1 MTTSSLQQRPSS
13 VIRAS
18 PTILKRPRYHEVK
31 KASTKPVLLRNLRNY
46 YARRRPSM
54 SISNKAPPPEEAPTD
69 RKVQFFPKVRVKR
82 IPSRC
87 SYSDEDRLSM
97 WLPKKE
103 LKQMVMRNHA
113 EFAFEGQD
121 WQNAPEE
128 TNGFGLRNGEL
139 VHPFYVWAEREEAN
153 SSSSDGCSV
162 EDDSSESDGEEET
175 AEE

>member
-1 MTTSSLQQRPSS
+1 MTTSTLQQRPSG

-18 PTILKRPRYHEVK
+18 PTILKRPRYHEVRK
-31 KASTKPVLLRNLRNY
+31 TSTKPVLLRNLRNY

-54 SISNKAPPPEEAPTD
+54 TISNKAPPEEPPTD

-82 IPSRC
+82 IPNRL
-87 SYSDEDRLSM
+87 SYTDETRASM

-103 LKQMVMRNHA
+103 LKQMVMKNHA

-139 VHPFYVWAEREEAN
+139 VHPFYVWAEQEEAN
-153 SSSSDGCSV
+153 SSSDGSAM
-162 EDDSSESDGEEET
+162 EDDSSESDAEEET
-175 AEE
+175 VEE